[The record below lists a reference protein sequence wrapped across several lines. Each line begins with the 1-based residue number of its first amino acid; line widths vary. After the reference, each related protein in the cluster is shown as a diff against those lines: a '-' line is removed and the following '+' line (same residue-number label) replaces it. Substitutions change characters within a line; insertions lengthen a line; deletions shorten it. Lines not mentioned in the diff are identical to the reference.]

1 MPTAKDRP
9 PPRNGRL
16 RAVPRLPALL
26 FAAWT
31 LLALAW
37 AISNPPFAAPDEA
50 AHYVRALGVS
60 EGRLIGAEPKV
71 VPQQATAQ
79 QQAYAAMTTRD
90 VRIPGKLA
98 PQDPGCYVLMPAV
111 PATCVDV
118 EKPLPG
124 EATLASYVGDYQ
136 PLPYLLPAAFTRVA
150 GGASA
155 ADRWGRIASLIP
167 ALAMLALALALLW
180 DPRAGG
186 LSLLGLVVAVTPMVL
201 FCAASLTGSGLE
213 VTAGIAFAAALLRVW
228 RDDGAPRPWV
238 WAAVAVAGAAL
249 ALSRSAA
256 PAWIVIDVVLFVAL
270 FGLRRSW
277 ATIRRVRGAQ
287 VAAGVI
293 AVALV
298 LNRVW
303 EHLYGPDATFSL
315 SDARGGLRV
324 GWNQLD
330 GGLEQLVIGYGY
342 LEFRPPTLL
351 VLGWLAIVAGV
362 VVAGLAV
369 GARRERI
376 VLAVTAVV
384 APFVP
389 LALYVVFI
397 RHTGY
402 GLQGRHVLPLLV
414 ALPLLAGEIAR
425 ARRERIVPWAKRALV
440 AGVPVVA
447 GAGQLA
453 AWWYNARRSATG
465 VAHDLW
471 FLGDAQWDPPL
482 GWWWWA
488 AVALAGAALLA
499 VALLLAGPDD
509 EAQPPAGAE
518 PALDRAPAA

>member
-1 MPTAKDRP
+1 M
-9 PPRNGRL
+9 
-16 RAVPRLPALL
+16 PRLPALL
-26 FAAWT
+26 FAAWA

-50 AHYVRALGVS
+50 AHYLRALGIS
-60 EGRLIGAEPKV
+60 EGRLIGSDPKV
-71 VPQQATAQ
+71 VPVQASPQ
-79 QQAYAAMTTRD
+79 QQAYANMTTRD
-90 VRIPGKLA
+90 VQIPGKLS

-118 EKPLPG
+118 EKPYPG
-124 EATLASYVGDYQ
+124 QVTFPSYVGDYQ
-136 PLPYLLPAAFTRVA
+136 PLPYLLPAALTRVA

-167 ALAMLALALALLW
+167 ALAMLALALTLLW
-180 DPRAGG
+180 DARAGG
-186 LSLLGLVVAVTPMVL
+186 VSLLGVVVAVTPMVL

-213 VTAGIAFAAALLRVW
+213 ITAGIAFAAALLRVW

-238 WAAVAVAGAAL
+238 WAGLAVAGALL

-256 PAWIVIDVVLFVAL
+256 PAWVVIDLVLFLGL

-277 ATIRRVRGAQ
+277 TTIRRVRGAQ

-315 SDARGGLRV
+315 VNARFGLRV
-324 GWNQLD
+324 GWDQLH
-330 GGLEQLVIGYGY
+330 GGLEQLVIGYAY

-351 VLGWLAIVAGV
+351 VLGWLAILVAV

-376 VLAVTAVV
+376 VLALAAVV

-389 LALYVVFI
+389 LALFVVFI

-414 ALPLLAGEIAR
+414 ALPLLAGEIVR
-425 ARRERIVPWAKRALV
+425 THRERLVPWARRALV
-440 AGVPVVA
+440 VGVPVVA
-447 GAGQLA
+447 GAGQLV

-488 AVALAGAALLA
+488 AVVLAGAALLA

-509 EAQPPAGAE
+509 EAQPPARAE
-518 PALDRAPAA
+518 PALDRAPGA